1 MYSRQLDTFICA
13 ADAGSFSKAA
23 ERLNVSAT
31 AIMKQINLLESSLDV
46 QLFARS
52 SRGLSLTDAGKSYY
66 QDARY
71 MLRYAGEARTRA
83 QNAMQSND
91 NIIRIGTSL
100 MTPHQF
106 LMDLWPKIHR
116 LEPELKFQIVN
127 FENTPENAR
136 EILARLGENIDVV
149 AGIFDETMLSLRG
162 CTAFELNRQPIC
174 CAVSIYHPLAQKEKL
189 TVSDLYGQDLMLIRR
204 EWSGQ
209 VDRLRDELRQEHPQ
223 INSVDFPFY
232 NVDVFNQCENNDA
245 LLTAVPIWASVH
257 PLLKIIPVEWEHFIP
272 FGLLH
277 GPAPSPVVEKFLAA
291 IEQVL

>member
-162 CTAFELNRQPIC
+162 CTAFEPPADLLRGIHLSPAC
-174 CAVSIYHPLAQKEKL
+174 PKGKADGLRPVRSG
-189 TVSDLYGQDLMLIRR
+189 SDAHQAGVERPGGQ
-204 EWSGQ
+204 
-209 VDRLRDELRQEHPQ
+209 
-223 INSVDFPFY
+223 
-232 NVDVFNQCENNDA
+232 
-245 LLTAVPIWASVH
+245 
-257 PLLKIIPVEWEHFIP
+257 
-272 FGLLH
+272 
-277 GPAPSPVVEKFLAA
+277 AA
-291 IEQVL
+291 G